1 MVKSIFYSITNS
13 SIRGAINIVSPNPV
27 TNLEFS
33 NTLKRI
39 FNTKLSI
46 TINQNITKLI
56 FGQMSDELLSTNTYI
71 IPKKLSST
79 GYKFFNPELDDTLR
93 FLLGKIELK

>member
-1 MVKSIFYSITNS
+1 
-13 SIRGAINIVSPNPV
+13 VSPSPV

-71 IPKKLSST
+71 IPKKLFST

-93 FLLGKIELK
+93 FLLGKIDLK

>member
-1 MVKSIFYSITNS
+1 
-13 SIRGAINIVSPNPV
+13 
-27 TNLEFS
+27 
-33 NTLKRI
+33 
-39 FNTKLSI
+39 
-46 TINQNITKLI
+46 
-56 FGQMSDELLSTNTYI
+56 MSDELLSTNTYI

>member
-1 MVKSIFYSITNS
+1 
-13 SIRGAINIVSPNPV
+13 VSPNSV

-71 IPKKLSST
+71 IPKKLIST